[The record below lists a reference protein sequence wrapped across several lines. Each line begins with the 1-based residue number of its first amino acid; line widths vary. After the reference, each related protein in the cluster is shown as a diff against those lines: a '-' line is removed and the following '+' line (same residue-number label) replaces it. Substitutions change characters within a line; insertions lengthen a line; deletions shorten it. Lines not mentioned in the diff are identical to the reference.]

1 MAVYG
6 TFKPQIINNRPEMG
20 RKGHLKSLTS
30 ICLFAMLQCSLNA
43 QTLTI
48 NRVPADII
56 QFQGTVSIDYTLQTS
71 TDLSN
76 WQNLALISGNG
87 GGSLSYTNFPSGN
100 KLFYRTVQAAVAL
113 ISLDAASPLAS
124 LVLASD
130 TVNGQSLGLPVL
142 VADVRARDSYPLQ
155 LRTIRVAIT
164 TTPQG
169 NNATVTAAYLYQ
181 GSTLIASS
189 SVTGGTA
196 TFANI
201 SEGTAGSIIPSGV
214 LIPYTIK
221 VDVTGITTGTVAVNA
236 AIIGVAQEIVSDG
249 NMAWANGNAL
259 GAVQTVV
266 GTGPLFQLTSSP
278 SITKIDIT
286 PGGATSSVFQY
297 TATFNVT
304 VIAVGEDVSFGLP
317 GSSTP
322 SFGTNSLLASIYQNG
337 SKNDALAAMYSLT
350 AIYSQPPG
358 TILSGDG
365 TRFTLA
371 QNQSVS
377 IPVTYSFIVQN
388 SGANVYA
395 VQLEG
400 VQWSAS
406 GTNSV
411 TPFNDQPSWRTPSF

>member
-1 MAVYG
+1 M
-6 TFKPQIINNRPEMG
+6 
-20 RKGHLKSLTS
+20 
-30 ICLFAMLQCSLNA
+30 
-43 QTLTI
+43 LTI

-56 QFQGTVSIDYTLQTS
+56 QFQGTAGVDYTLQTS

-76 WQNLALISGNG
+76 WQNLALISENG
-87 GGSLSYTNFPSGN
+87 TGSLSYTNFPSGD
-100 KLFYRTVQAAVAL
+100 KMFYRTVQAAVTL

-124 LVLASD
+124 LVMASD

-142 VADVRARDSYPLQ
+142 VADVRARGSYPLQ

-164 TTPQG
+164 STPQG
-169 NNATVTAAYLYQ
+169 NNAAVTAAYLYQ

-189 SVTGGTA
+189 SVTSGTA

-201 SEGTAGSIIPSGV
+201 PDGAAGSIIPSGV
-214 LIPYTIK
+214 LVPYTVK
-221 VDVTGITTGTVAVNA
+221 VDVTGVTTGTVSVNA
-236 AIIGVAQEIVSDG
+236 AIIGVVQEITSGG
-249 NMAWANGNAL
+249 NVAWVNGNAL

-266 GTGPLFQLTSSP
+266 GTGPLFQLSSSP
-278 SITKIDIT
+278 TITKMDIT
-286 PGGATSSVFQY
+286 PGGASSSVFQY

-317 GSSTP
+317 GTSTP
-322 SFGTNSLLASIYQNG
+322 SFGTNSLLACIYQNG
-337 SKNDALAAMYSLT
+337 SRNDALAAMYNLK
-350 AIYSQPPG
+350 AFYAQPPG
-358 TILSGDG
+358 TILTAGG
-365 TRFTLA
+365 TRFTVA

-388 SGANVYA
+388 GGANVYA

-400 VQWSAS
+400 VQWTANS
-406 GTNSV
+406 TNGI